1 MTQVQ
6 TLTNID
12 EVVKNTFK
20 KSVTSLHISPI
31 KNGTLKDFYKQIS
44 ENLIVGTKAYFLVS
58 RDIAKAYNRFTKED
72 CLKLREMLNMSE
84 STWNKF
90 VKVGNDKNVIN
101 LYSNNKLPD
110 HWTTQYF
117 LTTLKPDEFDKVRDQ
132 ITVHT
137 SKDMLLE
144 MLGRNKSS
152 ANTAKVKYKS
162 GMLSSTDIFQ
172 ININDNLKDYGGL
185 VTKDTLKDLEE
196 DLERVI
202 KRHNIDYQEVR
213 IDFNTN
219 TNPNSFDREIHK
231 PLFELVKNQ
240 KEKLVA

>member
-12 EVVKNTFK
+12 DVVKNTFK

-31 KNGTLKDFYKQIS
+31 KNGTIDDFYKQIS

-58 RDIAKAYNRFTKED
+58 RDVSKAYNRFKKED

-90 VKVGNDKNVIN
+90 VKVGNNKDVIN

-152 ANTAKVKYKS
+152 TVIEKYKTS
-162 GMLSSTDIFQ
+162 LLSATDIFQ
-172 ININDNLKDYGGL
+172 ININDNLKNVGGL
-185 VTKDTLKDLEE
+185 VTKDTLKDLKR
-196 DLERVI
+196 DLESVI
-202 KRHNIDYQEVR
+202 KKYSDHYKKER
-213 IDFNTN
+213 IKISSKHWAKALDN
-219 TNPNSFDREIHK
+219 EQ
-231 PLFELVKNQ
+231 PLFEIVKNQ
-240 KEKLVA
+240 KEKLFA

>member
-1 MTQVQ
+1 MTQIQ

-20 KSVTSLHISPI
+20 KSVTSLHISSI
-31 KNGTLKDFYKQIS
+31 KNGTLEDFYKQIS

-58 RDIAKAYNRFTKED
+58 RDIAKASNRFTYED
-72 CLKLREMLNMSE
+72 CFKLREMLNMSE

-101 LYSNNKLPD
+101 LYVNNKLPD

-152 ANTAKVKYKS
+152 TNTAKEKYKS
-162 GMLSSTDIFQ
+162 SMLSATDIFQ
-172 ININDNLKDYGGL
+172 ININDNLKDFGGL
-185 VTKDTLKDLEE
+185 VTKDTLKALEGE
-196 DLERVI
+196 LESVI
-202 KRHNIDYQEVR
+202 KKHNRFYIQER
-213 IDFNTN
+213 IEFELKSSGIKTDKDIRN
-219 TNPNSFDREIHK
+219 

>member
-12 EVVKNTFK
+12 DVVKNTFK

-31 KNGTLKDFYKQIS
+31 KNGTIDDFYKQIS

-58 RDIAKAYNRFTKED
+58 RDVSKAYNRFKKED

-90 VKVGNDKNVIN
+90 VKVGNNKDVIN

-152 ANTAKVKYKS
+152 TNTATEKYKTS
-162 GMLSSTDIFQ
+162 MLSATDIFQ
-172 ININDNLKDYGGL
+172 ININDNLKDFGGL

-196 DLERVI
+196 DLESVI
-202 KRHNIDYQEVR
+202 KRHNDFYRDDRVTATKNSDGVCNFPDYQ
-213 IDFNTN
+213 
-219 TNPNSFDREIHK
+219 K
-231 PLFELVKNQ
+231 PLFEIVKNQ